1 MKGDKESLVQQVE
14 QRANAGRGFD
24 SRTTKPGEVEGGTGQ
39 HLNQEVEGF
48 VWKPIAEVSK

>member
-1 MKGDKESLVQQVE
+1 MAMKGDKESLVQQVE

-39 HLNQEVEGF
+39 RPKLTGE
-48 VWKPIAEVSK
+48 